1 MIHLQSEQDVLPG
14 EDIVFRGHDRVQ
26 PDVWRPV
33 VSPYVL
39 TGQSKQAVPP
49 VEYVPA
55 LSLQSNR
62 YPHHIV
68 CKQSLMCFQQ
78 VMKIQQGKRRKH
90 WHLSSMADVAPGRAY
105 LPVGHVSERQGPPL
119 PVEYVPAVQS
129 MQLALDVLPA
139 DEDLPAG
146 QFVHAVPPV
155 EYVPTPHCVQAELV
169 MLPAR

>member
-1 MIHLQSEQDVLPG
+1 
-14 EDIVFRGHDRVQ
+14 
-26 PDVWRPV
+26 
-33 VSPYVL
+33 
-39 TGQSKQAVPP
+39 
-49 VEYVPA
+49 
-55 LSLQSNR
+55 
-62 YPHHIV
+62 
-68 CKQSLMCFQQ
+68 
-78 VMKIQQGKRRKH
+78 
-90 WHLSSMADVAPGRAY
+90 MADVAPGRAY

-169 MLPAR
+169 MLPEGDEKPAEQEAQTLELVKVFEVAPARAYLPAGQVIVPLQVAVVNLVVDPYVPAGQLEQLVDPAVEEYVPAMH